1 MNSGERRASLV
12 NQLLLGLLTAI
23 VLLALASLLL
33 LVNGEDAFVT
43 KLAIAALS
51 AGLSVGAFVVSLVVR
66 SVKPSLAELSQVAQ
80 AIAKGNLSV
89 RSNLRRNDELGE
101 FAAIVN
107 HIASQLEARD
117 IQAGLQSLDEVL
129 VNTSDLHKLV
139 SHSLE
144 KICQLTNSQMGCL
157 YLCPEGTNKLVLAAE
172 WGCRVGQSSQ
182 EIAFGDGLVGHAAQL
197 GKAVIWEGESLRHH
211 AGDHFTKQIIYRT
224 PVGDLQ
230 PQSLAAFPLMLKRQ
244 VVGVLFLAGLFPLSD
259 QSRNLLQSIDRR
271 LATAISNAQSV
282 QTIAR
287 QQEELTTVFEQLADG
302 VLLSDPAGRVLKINS
317 AGRRM
322 LGVVPPEEPDNASP
336 VVPPTM
342 EKIIEQFAVRR
353 PDGRPVGLSE
363 LVVFR
368 AMAEGRVVEDQIVLH
383 RPEGKEVIVSI
394 KAAPLVGME
403 SELIGSVMILRDVTE
418 EIYRDR
424 VMQETNRLMAE
435 QQKRMSILQRLTN
448 LINQQL
454 QDLNVLLSSV
464 VEAACD
470 AITWAEFG
478 ILALHDPKTGSLTF
492 SATKGLDPAQGRSYT
507 LEETNLFTQV
517 FRTGIPAEIR
527 QGEGIF
533 VEGIRVQ
540 SALAVPIESSRS
552 GRLGVLAIAN
562 SHLANAPSR
571 EDVNLLGSFGVQ
583 AAIAIGNAQL
593 INQIEAQNAQLLEAT
608 QLKSQFLTNISHEL
622 RTPMNAIIGFSQ
634 VLLRQ
639 KRDPLTPNQADMV
652 ERILRN
658 GRTLLELIN
667 DILDLAKIESG
678 RMDLHPENFHLE
690 ELIHHTCES
699 LQPLATAKSLQF
711 SFQNQWGRVTVFH
724 DPLRLRQVLTNLIGN
739 AIKFTD
745 QGEVR
750 VTLSRDDH
758 NPDHCLIAVY
768 DTGTGI
774 APEHQKTIFEQFR
787 QVDQSTTRRHSGTGL
802 GLAITQQL
810 VMMMQGKIYL
820 ESELGKG
827 STFYV
832 SLPLRGNYPDNP
844 TPSPRQP

>member
-211 AGDHFTKQIIYRT
+211 AGDRFTKQIIYRT

-322 LGVVPPEEPDNASP
+322 LGVVPPEEPDNALP

-768 DTGTGI
+768 DTGIGI